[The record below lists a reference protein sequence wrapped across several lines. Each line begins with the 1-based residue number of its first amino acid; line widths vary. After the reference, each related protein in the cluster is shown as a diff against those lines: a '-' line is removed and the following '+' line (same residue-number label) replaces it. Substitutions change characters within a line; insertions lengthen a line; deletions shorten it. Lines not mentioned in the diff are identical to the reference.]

1 MRPVTGSH
9 EDTRPIRRWFTALVA
24 LAVVLGTAAA
34 SRAQVDAEQFEQDLQ
49 RIASPSARMV
59 GSEGYEATVKYVTEQ
74 IRSLPNVQLKVQSFP
89 ILVPVTRK
97 AEMSLGDGKVTAVYP
112 FWPASV
118 RVNSTPAGGLR
129 GKLVYIGDARFDQI
143 TPVQLKGQI
152 AVVESTS
159 AGFWPQANN
168 IDLRAHDVT
177 IPVNLPR
184 FYLPNGP
191 LASALREGKGPAEP
205 VTLQVDVAWE
215 TRQATNLY
223 ALVKPGLI
231 DRVNKLPQSAQWV
244 IGRTVNLG
252 PEGWQP
258 TQNPAAL
265 VLSVPLDSAGLVPD
279 LSSGATQAVQT
290 ASGLA
295 LLRDL
300 SRKPLDRPVMVF
312 FSSAD
317 AIQYKGTREMLMT
330 FADPPGVWRNEIERG
345 ESLVPA
351 LAVQQAELDED
362 LRRAPAVL
370 EDPTQL
376 DLVKD
381 RRLIDR
387 IAKIIETDAALER
400 DDLFRLR
407 MGRVEDADQAVKDR
421 IEELAERQIDLNA
434 VRGSLQQSPSEL
446 ARTYLPSR
454 RPGGIKAELLRGAEK
469 GRPSKVE
476 DSVLPAVKMYVGRAI
491 ERMTLL
497 KADYAERR
505 ALIEQRMTLYRW
517 LADQLHRDPDPGLR
531 SNNSRLIEV
540 LVSLDLSDGGTRV
553 GPMYYGQFLR
563 HSSISN
569 IQDWREWFRKQEDAF
584 RGGRG
589 AAWLRD
595 IRPVLDLESFS
606 GARAIQ
612 SWLGATLPLASE
624 PATAWGVPGFSMIT
638 FDDLRPRRDTPED
651 TLKGPDGA
659 PRLDTGR
666 IIAQLRAVRELMWQA
681 WNDPDLRGP
690 VELKWQY
697 NTVRGQV
704 VSPAAGRPV
713 PDLPRDGFLATYYY
727 ADRGRAPRLK
737 RHLADLVGVRR
748 NEVVRCD
755 AEGKYLFEG
764 LSRLE
769 GATSREYNAIA
780 LQVFRIGSNGA
791 IISSSD
797 LGKQT
802 GDIKLYLDLRSSI
815 DPIRSLVFDCEEL
828 SLVGLYDPRFLQ
840 DLSELLLLDAR
851 RNAEPQ
857 RYNYLI
863 LHRIMAAF
871 VEPGQSSHLLFR
883 YGRTGNRLILLNTQK
898 RDDGR
903 LTIAGLRPAD
913 INRLEPPAIVTSRDF
928 WNLDEDRLRNYAKAG
943 VSSSLIDSLHQQSGE
958 QLRRAQDILVS
969 GGDGESLMRE
979 ATGAWANESRVYSAT
994 RDMAND
1000 VIRGAIFLLLL
1011 CIPFAFC
1018 MERLLIGT
1026 PNIYKQLG
1034 GMAVIFAFMT
1044 VALASFHPAFRI
1056 STSPLIIILAFA
1068 IILMSIVVISVVYSK
1083 FDSELKKIRSG
1094 RGSATATSFARASVL
1109 MSAVLLGI
1117 ANMRKRQFR
1126 TALTSITIILIT
1138 FAVLCFTS
1146 ATSYVGTTSLPTGV
1160 PPTYSGLMLR
1170 QRGFRP
1176 LPPIVIE
1183 NLRTVLSHEVK
1194 PLEEDVP
1201 GRGQLVET
1209 WWVARAG
1216 DKDMVHVVAPPPGEG
1231 ERPVVFAAQGIL
1243 GLSPGFS
1250 HLTSGSQQAVLPRII
1265 PNFQRL
1271 ESGERNI
1278 IYLADIVAQQLAVKE
1293 GSRVSVGGMD
1303 LEVAGVFSSTSF
1315 DAEAMMLSG
1324 EPVAPLN
1331 YVSGLLDAGGRKLTD
1346 SAAEDLDLDAES
1358 SAAELGQAY
1367 EHLSATQL
1375 AIMPAATARML
1386 PGAQLKTLAVRLA
1399 DEKEVATVSDELARR
1414 FAIAIF
1420 AGFDSGVRMVASGG
1434 QLSVSGGG
1442 QVAIP
1447 LAIGGLIIFN
1457 TMMGSIAER
1466 RREIH
1471 VYTSLGLAPL
1481 HVGALF
1487 VAEAMTYGLIGTVFG
1502 YVIGQG
1508 VGTALLKLGWL
1519 GTVTLNYSGT
1529 SAILTMGL
1537 ILVIVLLSALVPARL
1552 ASKIAAPSI
1561 ERSWKVPVPK
1571 GDEILAQ
1578 LPFTINKTAADGV
1591 LAYLADY
1598 FDAHQEGSIGKFS
1611 AGKVDFFMFEDA
1623 QGRKSRGLKTVVWLT
1638 PFDLGVRQHLMLLIH
1653 PGQFEDIYEVQV
1665 VLQRLSGDDGSWYR
1679 MNRTFLT
1686 ELRKQFLQWRSLT
1699 PQRMLEFVEESHR
1712 LFENQAVAS
1721 VAGGASLA

>member
-1 MRPVTGSH
+1 M
-9 EDTRPIRRWFTALVA
+9 VA
-24 LAVVLGTAAA
+24 LGAALGIIPAA
-34 SRAQVDAEQFEQDLQ
+34 QGQIDADRFEQDL
-49 RIASPSARMV
+49 RALASPAARMV
-59 GSEGYEATVKYVTEQ
+59 GTPGYEATVRYVQEQ
-74 IRSLPNVQLKVQSFP
+74 IQALPNVQLKVQSFP
-89 ILVPVTRK
+89 LMVPVTRR
-97 AEMSLGDGKVTAVYP
+97 AEMTLGDGTVTPVYP

-129 GKLVYIGDARFDQI
+129 GKLVYLGDARFDQI
-143 TPVQLKGQI
+143 RPSELRGQI
-152 AVVESTS
+152 AVVEST
-159 AGFWPQANN
+159 AGNFWSQAFYFGATAVLVLGGDRVHN
-168 IDLRAHDVT
+168 IDLRAHDVI

-184 FYLPNGP
+184 FYLPDGP
-191 LASALREGKGPAEP
+191 LAAALREGKGPAEP
-205 VTLQVDVAWE
+205 VTLHVEVAWE
-215 TRQATNLY
+215 SRQATNLY
-223 ALVKPGLI
+223 ALVKPRLLS
-231 DRVNKLPQSAQWV
+231 RVNDLPPSAQWV
-244 IGRTVNLG
+244 IGRTINLG

-258 TQNPAAL
+258 SQNPAAL
-265 VLSVPLDSAGLVPD
+265 VLSVPLDSSSLVPD
-279 LSSGATQAVQT
+279 LSAGASQAAQT
-290 ASGLA
+290 AAGLA

-300 SRKPLDRPVMVF
+300 SREPLDRPVMVF

-317 AIQYKGTREMLMT
+317 AIQYRGTREMLMT
-330 FADPPGVWRNEIERG
+330 FADPPGVWRNQIEQG

-370 EDPTQL
+370 DDPTEL

-407 MGRVEDADQAVKDR
+407 MGRVEEADQAVKDR

-469 GRPSKVE
+469 GRPSRVE
-476 DSVLPAVKMYVGRAI
+476 DSLLPPVRKYVERAI
-491 ERMTLL
+491 ERMKRLE
-497 KADYAERR
+497 ADYAERR
-505 ALIEQRMTLYRW
+505 ALLEQRMSLYRW
-517 LADQLHRDPDPGLR
+517 LASQLHRDPDPGLR

-540 LVSLDLSDGGTRV
+540 LVSLDLSDGGRRV

-569 IQDWREWFRKQEDAF
+569 IQDWRDWFRKQEDAF
-584 RGGRG
+584 RGGKG
-589 AAWLRD
+589 AAWLGE
-595 IRPVLDLESFS
+595 IRGVLDLESFS

-624 PATAWGVPGFSMIT
+624 PATVWGVPGFSMIT

-651 TLKGPDGA
+651 TLLSPDGT
-659 PRLDTGR
+659 PRLNTQR
-666 IIAQLRAVRELMWQA
+666 ILAQLWAVRQLMWHA
-681 WNDPDLRGP
+681 WNDPNLRGP

-713 PDLPRDGFLATYYY
+713 PDLPRDGFLATYFY
-727 ADRGRAPRLK
+727 ADRGRAPRVK
-737 RHLADLVGVRR
+737 RHLGDLVGVRR

-755 AEGKYLFEG
+755 AEGRYLFEG

-769 GATSREYNAIA
+769 GASSREYNAIA
-780 LQVFRIGSNGA
+780 LQVFRVGPDGA
-791 IISSSD
+791 ITATSD

-802 GDIKLYLDLRSSI
+802 GDIKLYLDLRSAL
-815 DPIRSLVFDCEEL
+815 DPVRSLVFNCEEM

-840 DLSELLLLDAR
+840 DLSELILLDAR
-851 RNAEPQ
+851 RNADPQ

-863 LHRIMAAF
+863 VNRMMAGF

-883 YGRTGNRLILLNTQK
+883 YGRTGNRLILLNTRK
-898 RDDGR
+898 LPDGR
-903 LTIAGLRPAD
+903 LQIAGLRPSD
-913 INRLEPPAIVTSRDF
+913 IQRLEPPAIVTSRDF
-928 WNLDEDRLRNYAKAG
+928 WNLDEDRLVKYARAG
-943 VSSSLIDSLHQQSGE
+943 VSSRLINSLHGQSGE
-958 QLRRAQDILVS
+958 QLRAAERILAS
-969 GGDGESLMRE
+969 GGDGETLMRH

-1026 PNIYKQLG
+1026 PNIYKQLA
-1034 GMAVIFAFMT
+1034 GMAVIFAIMT
-1044 VALASFHPAFRI
+1044 VALGSFHPAFRI

-1094 RGSATATSFARASVL
+1094 RGTAAATSFARASVL

-1117 ANMRKRQFR
+1117 ANMRKRRFR

-1176 LPPIVIE
+1176 LPPIVLE

-1194 PLEEDVP
+1194 PLEQDVP

-1209 WWVARAG
+1209 WWVARPG
-1216 DKDMVHVVAPPPGEG
+1216 DKDMVHVVAPPPKPG
-1231 ERPVVFAAQGIL
+1231 ERPAVFAAQGIL

-1250 HLTSGSQQAVLPRII
+1250 NLATGTQPAALPRII
-1265 PNFQRL
+1265 PNFHRL
-1271 ESGERNI
+1271 ESGQQNI
-1278 IYLADIVAQQLAVKE
+1278 IYLADVVAQQLAVAE
-1293 GSRVSVGGMD
+1293 GDRVSVGGLE
-1303 LEVAGVFSSTSF
+1303 LEVAGVFSSTAF

-1324 EPVAPLN
+1324 EPIAPLN
-1331 YVSGLLDAGGRKLTD
+1331 YTTGLLDASGRRLADTN
-1346 SAAEDLDLDAES
+1346 AEDLDLDAES
-1358 SAAELGQAY
+1358 SAAELGQTY

-1375 AIMPAATARML
+1375 AIVPAGVARML
-1386 PGAQLKTLAVRLA
+1386 PGAQLKTVAVRLA
-1399 DEKEVATVSDELARR
+1399 DEKEVAAVSDELARR

-1487 VAEAMTYGLIGTVFG
+1487 VAEALTYGLIGTVFG
-1502 YVIGQG
+1502 YIIGQG
-1508 VGTALLKLGWL
+1508 VGTALLNLGWL
-1519 GTVTLNYSGT
+1519 GSVTLNYSGT

-1537 ILVIVLLSALVPARL
+1537 ILIIVLLSALVPARL

-1561 ERSWKVPVPK
+1561 ERTWKVPMPK

-1591 LAYLADY
+1591 LAYLAEY

-1699 PQRMLEFVEESHR
+1699 PQRMLEFIEQSHR
-1712 LFENQAVAS
+1712 LFEEHGAQAAT
-1721 VAGGASLA
+1721 A